1 MMNTTVRRW
10 GIPLGILALMTVIT
24 AIVNDPFS
32 KAEMRKE
39 AIEIDGSSTVYP
51 ITKLMASEFNTS
63 RNKKVE
69 INVDISGT
77 TGGFKN
83 FCEGKTDI
91 SNASRPILK
100 EEIAVCQKRGVK
112 YIELP
117 IAFDALTIV
126 VNPKNDWAND
136 ITIAELKKIWEPTA
150 QGKITKWNQIRSSWP
165 DKPLNLYGPDKDSGT
180 YDYFME
186 AIKDESKTTRNDYTS
201 NKDDNMLVKGVSQDP
216 NGLGYFGFAYYEA
229 NTTQLKALAV
239 DSGKGATMPSPQAMA
254 KNLYQPLTRP
264 LFIYVNYHS
273 AQVKPEVKEFVDFYL
288 AKAPKLVN
296 QVGYIPLSEEV
307 YHLDLIQ
314 FNQGE
319 VGTVFNGVAQLN
331 LTLAEV
337 LRKRATLF

>member
-1 MMNTTVRRW
+1 
-10 GIPLGILALMTVIT
+10 MTDADFSEGVNFT
-24 AIVNDPFS
+24 FPQAINCS
-32 KAEMRKE
+32 
-39 AIEIDGSSTVYP
+39 I
-51 ITKLMASEFNTS
+51 SEVFEYS
-63 RNKKVE
+63 
-69 INVDISGT
+69 ISGT
-77 TGGFKN
+77 IGGFRK

-100 EEIAVCQKRGVK
+100 EEIAVCNQHGIR

-126 VNPKNDWAND
+126 VNPKNDWAKD

-150 QGKITKWNQIRSSWP
+150 EGKITKWNQIRSNCP
-165 DKPLNLYGPDKDSGT
+165 DKPLTLYGPDKDSGT
-180 YDYFME
+180 FDYFTQ
-186 AIKDESKTTRNDYTS
+186 ATVGKSKASRNDYTS
-201 NKDDNMLVKGVSQDP
+201 SKDDNMLVKAVSQDP
-216 NGLGYFGFAYYEA
+216 NALGYFGFAYYEA

-239 DSGKGATMPSPQAMA
+239 DSGKGPVMPLPQAMD

-264 LFIYVNYHS
+264 LFIYINYHS

-296 QVGYIPLSEEV
+296 QVGYIPLSDEV
-307 YHLDLIQ
+307 YHLDVVQ
-314 FNQGE
+314 FNQAE
-319 VGTVFNGVAQLN
+319 VGTVFNGVAELN

>member
-1 MMNTTVRRW
+1 MNTTLQRW
-10 GIPLGILALMTVIT
+10 GIPLGILGLMTVIT

-32 KAEMRKE
+32 NAQSRKQ
-39 AIEIDGSSTVYP
+39 AIAIDGSSTVYP
-51 ITKLMASEFNTS
+51 ITKLMASEFNSS
-63 RNKKVE
+63 RDNKVQIKVG
-69 INVDISGT
+69 ISGT
-77 TGGFKN
+77 TGGFKK

-91 SNASRPILK
+91 SDASRPILK

-126 VNPKNDWAND
+126 VNPKNDWAKD
-136 ITIAELKKIWEPTA
+136 ITIAELKKMWEPA
-150 QGKITKWNQIRSSWP
+150 AEGKITKWNQIRSSWP
-165 DKPLNLYGPDKDSGT
+165 DKPLTLYGPDKDSGT
-180 YDYFME
+180 FDYFTQ
-186 AIKDESKTTRNDYTS
+186 ATVGKSKASRNDYTS
-201 NKDDNMLVKGVSQDP
+201 SKDDNMLVKGVSLDP

-229 NTTQLKALAV
+229 NTTQVKALAV
-239 DSGKGATMPSPQAMA
+239 DSGKGPVMPLPQAMD

-288 AKAPKLVN
+288 QKAPKLVN
-296 QVGYIPLSEEV
+296 QVGYIPLSGEV
-307 YHLDLIQ
+307 YNLDFVQ

>member
-1 MMNTTVRRW
+1 MNTTVRRW

-32 KAEMRKE
+32 KAETRKE

-51 ITKLMASEFNTS
+51 ITKLMASEFNSS

-69 INVDISGT
+69 INVGISGT
-77 TGGFKN
+77 TGGFKK

-91 SNASRPILK
+91 SDASRPILK

-239 DSGKGATMPSPQAMA
+239 DSGKGSTMPSPQAMA

-264 LFIYVNYHS
+264 LFIYINYHS

-307 YHLDLIQ
+307 YHLDLVQ

-319 VGTVFNGVAQLN
+319 VGTVFNGVAELN

>member
-1 MMNTTVRRW
+1 MNTTLRRW
-10 GIPLGILALMTVIT
+10 AIPLGILALMTAIT

-32 KAEMRKE
+32 SAENRKQ
-39 AIEIDGSSTVYP
+39 AINIDGSSTVYP
-51 ITKLMASEFNTS
+51 ITKLMASEFNS
-63 RNKKVE
+63 NLKKKVQ
-69 INVDISGT
+69 INLEISGT
-77 TGGFKN
+77 TGGFKKL
-83 FCEGKTDI
+83 CEGKTDI

-100 EEIAVCQKRGVK
+100 DEIAVCQKRGVK

-126 VNPKNDWAND
+126 VNPKNDWAKD

-180 YDYFME
+180 YDYFMQAME
-186 AIKDESKTTRNDYTS
+186 GESKASRNDYTS
-201 NKDDNMLVKGVSQDP
+201 NKDDNMLVKGISQDP
-216 NGLGYFGFAYYEA
+216 NGLGYFGIAYYQA

-239 DSGKGATMPSPQAMA
+239 DSGKGSTMPSPQAMA
-254 KNLYQPLTRP
+254 KNLYQPLSRP
-264 LFIYVNYHS
+264 LFIYINYQS

-288 AKAPKLVN
+288 ANAPRLVN
-296 QVGYIPLSEEV
+296 QVGYIPLSEEA
-307 YHLDLIQ
+307 YHLDFVQ

-319 VGTVFNGVAQLN
+319 VGTVFNGETQLN
-331 LTLAEV
+331 LTLTEV